1 MNGTPPAGLY
11 PGAVEDLRQRTR
23 TFIRSTVIP
32 AEPRPGQ
39 ALNMAVRRE
48 LQGAAREAGVF
59 APHVPV
65 EFGGQGLA
73 VEHWS
78 PVFQEAGYSP
88 IGPAVLNAMAPDE
101 GNMHML
107 NLIGS
112 AAQKRQF
119 LAPLAAGEISSCF
132 AMTEPHPGAG
142 SDPDALTTTAV
153 RDGNGWLI
161 TGHKRFT
168 SGATFAS
175 FAIVMA
181 RTVVDAAGGQ
191 GAEHGEGGPG
201 PGAAGAPASTAASAG
216 AVSVGAVWAGA
227 TMFLV
232 PMDTPGVRIG
242 TPIHTV
248 DRYLPGGHP
257 NVHFDGVH
265 VPRSAVLGEAG
276 LGFKYAQVRLGPARL
291 THCMRWLGLARRAMD
306 IMLDRANTREI
317 FGAHLSQL
325 GIAQEL
331 IAQSVIDIETSDAII
346 AKCAALLAVDA
357 KAGSALSSVAKV
369 HVSEAVYRVI
379 DRAVQLCGGDGV
391 SDGLPLAQYLNEV
404 RPFRIYD
411 GSTET
416 HKWAIARRAASDRRR
431 AVHGGESFQGAA
443 KIYEGER

>member
-1 MNGTPPAGLY
+1 MNSVPPAGLH
-11 PGAVEDLRQRTR
+11 PSSVEELRVRTR
-23 TFIRSTVIP
+23 AFIREIVVP

-39 ALNMAVRRE
+39 ALNLAVRRE
-48 LQGAAREAGVF
+48 LQAAARDAGVF
-59 APHVPV
+59 APHVPE

-73 VEHWS
+73 LEHWS
-78 PVFQEAGYSP
+78 TVFQEAGYSP
-88 IGPAVLNAMAPDE
+88 IGPAVLNCMAPDE

-107 NLIGS
+107 NLIGTD
-112 AAQKRQF
+112 AQKRDF
-119 LAPLAAGEISSCF
+119 LGPLAAGEISSCF
-132 AMTEPHPGAG
+132 AMSEPHPGAG
-142 SDPDALTTTAV
+142 SDPDALATTAV
-153 RDGNGWLI
+153 RDGSGWLI

-181 RTVVDAAGGQ
+181 RTGADGAGTEGAPDPAAAG
-191 GAEHGEGGPG
+191 
-201 PGAAGAPASTAASAG
+201 TAASAP
-216 AVSVGAVWAGA
+216 AGA

-232 PMDTPGVRIG
+232 PMATPGVRIG
-242 TPIHTV
+242 NPIHTV
-248 DRYLPGGHP
+248 DSYLPGGHP
-257 NVHFDGVH
+257 NVHFDGVR
-265 VPRSAVLGEAG
+265 VPGSAVLGEAG

-325 GIAQEL
+325 GIAQDL

-416 HKWAIARRAASDRRR
+416 HKWAIARRAASERRR
-431 AVHGGESFQGAA
+431 AVAAGEPFQGTSR
-443 KIYEGER
+443 IYEGER

>member
-1 MNGTPPAGLY
+1 MNTVPVAGAY

-23 TFIRSTVIP
+23 AFIRNTVIP

-39 ALNMAVRRE
+39 ALNLAVRRE
-48 LQGAAREAGVF
+48 LQAAARDAGVF

-107 NLIGS
+107 NLIGNT
-112 AAQKRQF
+112 AQKRQF

-142 SDPDALTTTAV
+142 SDPDALNTTAV
-153 RDGNGWLI
+153 RDGSGWLI

-181 RTVVDAAGGQ
+181 RTVADTD
-191 GAEHGEGGPG
+191 GGP
-201 PGAAGAPASTAASAG
+201 AP
-216 AVSVGAVWAGA
+216 AGA

-242 TPIHTV
+242 APIHTV

-257 NVHFDGVH
+257 NVHFDGVR
-265 VPRSAVLGEAG
+265 VPGSAVLGEVG

-346 AKCAALLAVDA
+346 AKCAALLAA
-357 KAGSALSSVAKV
+357 RPKAGSALSSVAKV

-416 HKWAIARRAASDRRR
+416 HKWAIARRAASGRRR
-431 AVHGGESFQGAA
+431 AVAAGEPFQGASR
-443 KIYEGER
+443 IYEGER